1 MRQSGFLCKATVTRR
16 MIDDLKRDIRQRL
29 ADSSPRVLKK
39 NYTAEAAV
47 LISVFQRGDEPC
59 FLLTQR
65 TQEVATHKGQ
75 ISFPGGLRD
84 KKDASLH
91 ETALRETEEEV
102 GISAE
107 WVEILG
113 QCGEYRSKTNL
124 LVTPFVGFIKEGFT
138 VSQNPQEVERIVE
151 IPFHFFSQT
160 TPREELRQRH
170 GRQSILYFYEYESD
184 VVWGLTAAIIRDF
197 MKLLK

>member
-1 MRQSGFLCKATVTRR
+1 

-29 ADSSPRVLKK
+29 TDSSPRILAK

-47 LISVFQRGDEPC
+47 LISIFQRDDQPY

-84 KKDASLH
+84 EGDSSLR

-102 GISAE
+102 GIAAD

-113 QCGEYRSKTNL
+113 QFDEYRSKTNL
-124 LVTPFVGFIKEGFT
+124 LVTPYVGFLKAGFT
-138 VSQNPQEVERIVE
+138 VSPNPQEVERILEV
-151 IPFHFFSQT
+151 PLHFFSQT
-160 TPREELRQRH
+160 RPREEVRQRY
-170 GRQSILYFYEYESD
+170 GRQVTLYFYEYESD
-184 VVWGLTAAIIRDF
+184 VVWGLTAAIIRDL
-197 MKLLK
+197 MKLLN

>member
-1 MRQSGFLCKATVTRR
+1 MATRL

-29 ADSSPRVLKK
+29 ADSSPRVLTK

-47 LISVFQRGDEPC
+47 LISVFQRGDEPY

-84 KKDASLH
+84 ETDSSLH

-102 GISAE
+102 GISAD

-113 QCGEYRSKTNL
+113 QCDEYRSKTNL

-138 VSQNPQEVERIVE
+138 VSPNSQEVERIVE

-170 GRQSILYFYEYESD
+170 GRQITLYFYEYEAE
-184 VVWGLTAAIIRDF
+184 VVWGLTAAIIRDL